1 MRGHVAGRVGVA
13 IAVVGLALAG
23 CKSGGK
29 KGQGRGAGG
38 AGAPGAGGA
47 DASGSASVP
56 GAGAATISADATVF
70 ALDEGGLVVLDGG
83 KFSTAGD
90 AKIKYAPLLPR
101 KQGGVWLRQGDE
113 LGWFDGAMHMVG
125 RREADVVPRAEGPDG
140 TMWASS
146 PKHVTRLSAAGL
158 RTWTAAEV
166 GASGRLG
173 DLAVASDGTVY
184 LTTPTALLVGQGDSW
199 SSVALPTPQAQ
210 ESLRE
215 VGAGGGAVFVV
226 SSLRLFAFEGSELRQ
241 VAALGKNFFPTLR
254 VGPDGTALVD
264 GSKLLRFAPGAAKPE
279 VLPGYGNF
287 PVFTRT
293 GAVLRMDAGGLG
305 LTLFAPGAKPQKLLA
320 QRLAFPIEGFSL
332 DGQDRVWARTHFGV
346 TIIADGVAQ
355 EWTKRSVPELSD
367 EIADIAPLG
376 RGPALPAVTPNLI
389 KLAGRFVDAAG
400 APVKGGVAEVC
411 DVSSAVYYGKT
422 PCAGRDFVRR
432 AVSGPDGSFVV
443 EGVPFGGWH
452 FVYGRGGSWQR
463 DFLAGCCKDVAPGGT
478 FAVGD
483 LKLTK

>member
-1 MRGHVAGRVGVA
+1 VVVA
-13 IAVVGLALAG
+13 IAVAGLLLAG

-29 KGQGRGAGG
+29 KGPGGG
-38 AGAPGAGGA
+38 AGSAGAGGGA
-47 DASGSASVP
+47 DASGSGSAP
-56 GAGAATISADATVF
+56 GAGAATMSADAAVF

-101 KQGGVWLRQGDE
+101 KQGGVWLREGDQ
-113 LGWFDGAMHMVG
+113 LGWFDGTMHMVG
-125 RREADVVPRAEGPDG
+125 KREEDVVPRAEGPEG
-140 TMWASS
+140 TLWASS
-146 PKHVTRLSAAGL
+146 PRHVTRLTAAGL
-158 RTWTAAEV
+158 RTWTAADM
-166 GASGRLG
+166 GASARLG
-173 DLAVASDGTVY
+173 DLAVDGDGTVY
-184 LTTPTALLVGQGDSW
+184 VIARDQLMVGKGDSW
-199 SSVALPTPQAQ
+199 SSVALPEPQAQ
-210 ESLRE
+210 EVLRG
-215 VGAGGGAVFVV
+215 VGAGGGKVFVI
-226 SSLRLFAFEGSELRQ
+226 SSLRLFALEAGALRQ
-241 VAALGKNFFPTLR
+241 VMALGKNFFPTLR

-279 VLPGYGNF
+279 VLPGFGNF
-287 PVFTRT
+287 PVFTSA

-346 TIIADGVAQ
+346 TIIAGGVAQ

-367 EIADIAPLG
+367 EIADVAPLG
-376 RGPALPAVTPNLI
+376 RGPALPSVTPNLI

-411 DVSSAVYYGKT
+411 DVSSSVYYGKT

-443 EGVPFGGWH
+443 EGLPPGGWH
-452 FVYGRGGSWQR
+452 FVYGRGPSWQR
-463 DFLAGCCKDVAPGGT
+463 DFLDGCCKDVAPGGT
-478 FAVGD
+478 FTVGD
-483 LKLTK
+483 LRLTK